1 MSMTPREIVH
11 ELNRHIIGQ
20 DDAKRAVAI
29 ALRNR
34 WRRMQLPAELRAEVT
49 PKNILMIGP
58 TGVGKTEIARR
69 LARLAN
75 APFIKVEATKFT
87 EVGYVGRDVESIIRD
102 LADAAVKMLREQ
114 EIQKV
119 KYRAEDAAE
128 ERILDALLPAARP
141 AMGFGD
147 EPAREDS
154 NTRQLFR
161 KRLRE
166 GQLDD
171 KEIDIEVADNPAGV
185 EIMAPPGMEEMTN
198 QLQNLFSG
206 MSKGKKKTRKLKVAE
221 ALKLIRDE
229 EAVRLVNEEELKARA
244 LEAVEQHGIVFI
256 DEIDKIARKGD
267 NPSITRDVS
276 GEGVQQGLLK
286 LLEGSIVNVPPQGG
300 RKHPDQKMI
309 PVNTKNILFICG
321 GAFDGIEKKIA
332 QRMNTQVVGFTASKE
347 TAVLDRDNML
357 QYIAPQDLKS
367 FGLIPEIIGRLP
379 VLTYLEPLDRQALRN
394 ILTEPKNAIIR
405 QYVKLFE
412 LDNITLN
419 FNEEVFEYIVDKAV
433 EFKLGARGLRSICEA
448 IMTDLMFEIPSQNCE
463 SITITKEYAESKMD
477 RLTAQKLRA

>member
-1 MSMTPREIVH
+1 MQDKCSFCGRSRSEVDLLISGVDGFICDMCAQQAYDIVQEEQRGHSTPLDMDHIEVKKPIEIKQFMDQYV
-11 ELNRHIIGQ
+11 IGQ
-20 DDAKRAVAI
+20 DEAKKHLAVAVYNHYKRLTQKHSNDDVEI
-29 ALRNR
+29 VMVGR
-34 WRRMQLPAELRAEVT
+34 
-49 PKNILMIGP
+49 
-58 TGVGKTEIARR
+58 TGTGKTL
-69 LARLAN
+69 LARTIAKMLHV
-75 APFIKVEATKFT
+75 PFTIVDATVLTEA
-87 EVGYVGRDVESIIRD
+87 GYVGEDIESILTR
-102 LADAAVKMLREQ
+102 LLQAADYDV
-114 EIQKV
+114 
-119 KYRAEDAAE
+119 DAAE
-128 ERILDALLPAARP
+128 
-141 AMGFGD
+141 
-147 EPAREDS
+147 
-154 NTRQLFR
+154 
-161 KRLRE
+161 K
-166 GQLDD
+166 
-171 KEIDIEVADNPAGV
+171 
-185 EIMAPPGMEEMTN
+185 
-198 QLQNLFSG
+198 
-206 MSKGKKKTRKLKVAE
+206 
-221 ALKLIRDE
+221 
-229 EAVRLVNEEELKARA
+229 
-244 LEAVEQHGIVFI
+244 GIVFI